1 MPFCLV
7 RNLGSEEHVQNGG
20 DVSGRVPHVVE
31 IFYQL
36 YGHGDTKVLLIPG
49 VAANYEAW
57 GPQLVELCGTDVPNQ
72 EEGVGN
78 GNGSQRGGHGY
89 EEYGKEEVGVSGNG
103 IQACAF
109 DNRGVGRSSMPEDKK
124 QYSTTVMA
132 RDALALM
139 DHLGWERAHIVGHSM
154 GGMIAC
160 KLASIAPERVIS
172 LAMLS
177 TTGGGYQC
185 LPKFDRTM
193 IKIAYRFM
201 RAKTP
206 EERAHVD
213 LDTHYTKDYLDTLVG
228 EEYRRAI
235 LYKDYVKNLSNSGMQ
250 PKHGL
255 DGQFHACW
263 THGVSSREL
272 DRIRNAGVRVVVIHG
287 TGDIVAQV
295 RHARKIAE
303 KLHPVSR
310 MVELPG
316 GHMITHQHTKE
327 VNEVLLAAIKDE
339 LPSHRYSE
347 WGDEPLRGK
356 GWNIWQR
363 GEAEDGKVTSVL
375 GSRCVGSV
383 VRILIRYWP
392 QCLSLKYAFPSF
404 YWFLNW
410 FLKYFYS

>member
-1 MPFCLV
+1 MPFC
-7 RNLGSEEHVQNGG
+7 
-20 DVSGRVPHVVE
+20 VVE
-31 IFYQL
+31 DSAPGDEFRREPHAVQIFYQL

-57 GPQLVELCGTDVPNQ
+57 GPQLVGLCGTDVPNH
-72 EEGVGN
+72 EGGVGDGN
-78 GNGSQRGGHGY
+78 GNQRIGHDVGG
-89 EEYGKEEVGVSGNG
+89 EYAQERAGVSGNG
-103 IQACAF
+103 IQACAL

-124 QYSTTVMA
+124 NYSTTIMA
-132 RDALALM
+132 KDALALM
-139 DHLGWERAHIVGHSM
+139 DHLGWEKAHVIGHSM

-185 LPKFDRTM
+185 LPKLDRTM
-193 IKIAYRFM
+193 VKIAYRFM

-213 LDTHYTKDYLDTLVG
+213 LDTHYTQDYLDTLVG
-228 EEYRRAI
+228 DEYRRAI
-235 LYKDYVKNLSNSGMQ
+235 LYKDYVKNLSTSGMQ

-272 DRIRNAGVRVVVIHG
+272 DRLRNAGVRVIVIHG

-303 KLHPVSR
+303 KLRPVSH

-316 GHMITHQHTKE
+316 GHMITHQYTKE
-327 VNEVLLAAIKDE
+327 VNDVLLATIRDE
-339 LPSHRYSE
+339 FHSSRYSE
-347 WGDEPLRGK
+347 WSDERVK
-356 GWNIWQR
+356 GWIIWQS
-363 GEAEDGKVTSVL
+363 GEAEDGNVTSVLL

-410 FLKYFYS
+410 FLKFFLSS

>member
-1 MPFCLV
+1 MPFCVV
-7 RNLGSEEHVQNGG
+7 RNFAVDDDQDGVQP
-20 DVSGRVPHVVE
+20 STVE

-36 YGHGDTKVLLIPG
+36 YGNGDIKVLLIPG
-49 VAANYEAW
+49 VAANHAAW
-57 GPQLVELCGTDVPNQ
+57 GPQLEDLCGTNVPNREDTVGSGYGE
-72 EEGVGN
+72 EEG
-78 GNGSQRGGHGY
+78 
-89 EEYGKEEVGVSGNG
+89 EAGVSGNG

-109 DNRGVGRSSMPEDKK
+109 DNRGVGRSSMPEHKNH
-124 QYSTTVMA
+124 YSTSIMA

-139 DHLGWERAHIVGHSM
+139 DHLGWERANIVGHSM

-185 LPKFDRTM
+185 LPKVDRTM
-193 IKIAYRFM
+193 IKLAYRFM

-213 LDTHYTKDYLDTLVG
+213 LDTHYTQDYLDTLVG

-235 LYKDYVKNLSNSGMQ
+235 LYKEYVKNLSSSGMQ

-263 THGVSSREL
+263 THGVTSREL
-272 DRIRNAGVRVVVIHG
+272 DTIRLARVRVVVIHG
-287 TGDIVAQV
+287 RGDIVAQV
-295 RHARKIAE
+295 RHARRIAE
-303 KLHPVSR
+303 KLQPVSR

-339 LPSHRYSE
+339 LPQSYSE
-347 WGDEPLRGK
+347 YGSDEHLQGK
-356 GWNIWQR
+356 GWQIWQR
-363 GEAEDGKVTSVL
+363 VEAEDGEATFGLRGTYYVDY
-375 GSRCVGSV
+375 V
-383 VRILIRYWP
+383 VRTVVTYWP
-392 QCLSLKYAFPSF
+392 QRLSLKYVFVTL
-404 YWFLNW
+404 YWSLYW
-410 FLKYFYS
+410 ALKYFFPD